1 MIRNG
6 RTEDLGQL
14 LALATA
20 LKNESELTR
29 DVSLDA
35 AKLTATFERGFDPTD
50 PHVCVIVYETG
61 GCLRGACVGIE
72 AEYFF
77 SRERYA
83 ADLFLYVDPVCRRG
97 LMSGVIAKRL
107 WEGFRDWA
115 RGRGVREM
123 RNGVSTGIAI
133 EVSHRFFVALGMQH
147 IGGFYRLPFK

>member
-1 MIRNG
+1 MIRIG
-6 RTEDLGQL
+6 TKSDLAPL
-14 LALATA
+14 LALASA
-20 LKNESELTR
+20 LKNESEFTR

-35 AKLTATFERGFDPTD
+35 EKLTATFERGFDPED

-61 GCLRGACVGIE
+61 GQLRGACVGIE

-77 SRERYA
+77 SRERYV

-97 LMSGVIAKRL
+97 LMSGLIAKRL

-115 RGRGVREM
+115 KSRGVREM

-133 EVSHRFFVALGMQH
+133 EASHRFFVALGMQH
-147 IGGFYRLPFK
+147 IGGFYRLPLK